1 MKKSKILM
9 VVSSLT
15 LVGCAASLASCKTE
29 TPVVEATKYTVSFA
43 AFLNGNVSA
52 DKEKAEIGETVTVT
66 AALNSGVNKVITGI
80 KVNEMVVGANASG
93 KFVFTMPGADVN
105 VSVVT
110 EDVVPDATFA
120 VTLPEESADLKVE
133 ANKVAGLKVGEKVV
147 LTLSLKNNDK
157 FVSGVVAG
165 DAGVALDADGKYSF
179 IMPAQNIT
187 VSVTLK
193 DVATAE
199 KFALTLPAATED
211 IEITSDKA
219 EYVAGEEV
227 VLNVNVKNAKKM
239 ISSLKANEIDLPA
252 QSGEVKFAMPSK
264 AATIS
269 VVLDD
274 DPAKIEY
281 SLTNK
286 FSTSFLSSFDFSV
299 KNENSEVITT
309 AVAGQ
314 SITLWFANKQAA
326 DGDQLIEAAR
336 IKYNEDGTY
345 NYKYLTSEKKIYNST
360 TKVYDYSISLVM
372 PSYNVSFSGYSS
384 TKTYGITTS
393 FNGLAGNIDG
403 AEDKYEPGDTVSLYP
418 QVNTGFVITKFEV
431 SASKVGVIE
440 TTHTAPSVSYN
451 GTVTKEKYTFKMPA
465 ENVTVKITGEQSSV
479 VVSVVNDA
487 NISVSNFRV
496 GLESNTGTDSVGF
509 GETDNYAFVAPIGQ
523 TLYFNVAA
531 KDGFLPDSVTYSVDG
546 VDEGECSGGVN
557 GAAYHFKVTSGK
569 IVIKTTSKV
578 AEVAFNVTNSEHMKL
593 KFYSYNSSTKAYTEL
608 TKLPNSR
615 EKIFFKATDVS
626 GDSNGE
632 YKLTSVKNGS
642 TELIYSSWTQG
653 DYYWNYIE
661 PKSEELTFVATES
674 YSKFVFVGKE
684 FVGDYSGSLLNM
696 VEEEDWW
703 GDVSPVVKKEFLRI
717 DNSGL
722 YAYKTSSSSLSSL
735 GTTVLTLAD
744 DNKTLTAGT
753 DKFIYQDGWVL
764 KVGDDIASSALMK
777 LGETGKTSALSYAK
791 VDGDAKKAVVKQTIG
806 GTAYYAY
813 VDLTDNT
820 FKVGLTAE
828 VVSGSEFR
836 SDGIITLKDSTNTA
850 YKTFKFSSS
859 SACSSV
865 VSDGIGGTYT
875 AKASTTDYGNLI
887 LDGFGSAKF
896 SSFNNSAYTYSV
908 KDVNVGTESEPIME
922 KQLTLVG
929 CDGFSSSNPSITR
942 VLVLEGTNYTV
953 KGSTKLDASTA
964 ISFASGDLA
973 VGAKTYRLTVKF
985 DEKNFYCT
993 SALKAEDG
1001 TYGSEVE
1008 MLRFASCSFAEDLT
1022 GEDTLITLDT
1032 EYGFGGSAASSL
1044 VIKYHSVVGDAAAYI
1059 TMNGS
1064 IEAYND
1070 STIAFTLADAILK

>member
-1 MKKSKILM
+1 
-9 VVSSLT
+9 
-15 LVGCAASLASCKTE
+15 
-29 TPVVEATKYTVSFA
+29 
-43 AFLNGNVSA
+43 
-52 DKEKAEIGETVTVT
+52 
-66 AALNSGVNKVITGI
+66 
-80 KVNEMVVGANASG
+80 
-93 KFVFTMPGADVN
+93 
-105 VSVVT
+105 
-110 EDVVPDATFA
+110 
-120 VTLPEESADLKVE
+120 
-133 ANKVAGLKVGEKVV
+133 
-147 LTLSLKNNDK
+147 
-157 FVSGVVAG
+157 
-165 DAGVALDADGKYSF
+165 
-179 IMPAQNIT
+179 
-187 VSVTLK
+187 
-193 DVATAE
+193 
-199 KFALTLPAATED
+199 
-211 IEITSDKA
+211 
-219 EYVAGEEV
+219 
-227 VLNVNVKNAKKM
+227 
-239 ISSLKANEIDLPA
+239 
-252 QSGEVKFAMPSK
+252 
-264 AATIS
+264 
-269 VVLDD
+269 
-274 DPAKIEY
+274 
-281 SLTNK
+281 
-286 FSTSFLSSFDFSV
+286 
-299 KNENSEVITT
+299 
-309 AVAGQ
+309 
-314 SITLWFANKQAA
+314 
-326 DGDQLIEAAR
+326 
-336 IKYNEDGTY
+336 
-345 NYKYLTSEKKIYNST
+345 
-360 TKVYDYSISLVM
+360 
-372 PSYNVSFSGYSS
+372 
-384 TKTYGITTS
+384 
-393 FNGLAGNIDG
+393 
-403 AEDKYEPGDTVSLYP
+403 
-418 QVNTGFVITKFEV
+418 
-431 SASKVGVIE
+431 
-440 TTHTAPSVSYN
+440 
-451 GTVTKEKYTFKMPA
+451 MPA

-523 TLYFNVAA
+523 NLYFNVAA

-578 AEVAFNVTNSEHMKL
+578 AEVAFNVTNSEHMQL

-642 TELIYSSWTQG
+642 TELIYSRWTQG

-661 PKSEELTFVATES
+661 PKSQELTFVATES
-674 YSKFVFVGKE
+674 YAEYVFVGKE

-696 VEEEDWW
+696 VEDLYYDPEYSY
-703 GDVSPVVKKEFLRI
+703 GDQYNVEKEYLRI

-735 GTTVLTLAD
+735 GTTILTLAD

-777 LGETGKTSALSYAK
+777 LGETGETSALSYAK

-828 VVSGSEFR
+828 VVSGSEFK

-887 LDGFGSAKF
+887 LDGFGSAEF
-896 SSFNNSAYTYSV
+896 SSFSNSAYTYTV
-908 KDVNVGTESEPIME
+908 KDVNVGTESEHIME

-929 CDGFSSSNPSITR
+929 CDGYPSSNPSITR
-942 VLVLEGTNYTV
+942 VLVLDGTNYTV
-953 KGSTKLDASTA
+953 KGSTKLDASKA
-964 ISFASGDLA
+964 VSFVSSDLT
-973 VGAKTYRLTVKF
+973 VDLNTYRLTVKF
-985 DEKNFYCT
+985 EENYFSCT
-993 SALKAEDG
+993 AALKAEDG
-1001 TYGSEVE
+1001 TYGSEVG
-1008 MLRFASCSFAEDLT
+1008 MLKFNQCNFSEDLT
-1022 GEDTLITLDT
+1022 GELALISLNT

-1044 VIKYHSVVGDAAAYI
+1044 VIKYHPVVGDAAAYI